1 MEVKATALIVM
12 MLGTLHHLE
21 ACNSVPN
28 NHRVCVPSS
37 QPPRRMLL
45 TPDNIRYFASY
56 LHSSVDIQ
64 DRVIHVGPGSLNEK
78 LLEVPLGEI
87 DPRATIIITVGLD
100 KSHPNTPG
108 TDSDINVGISDG
120 TTDNTQYIV
129 DANNYGSLPPCR
141 PINAE
146 HDDVL
151 VSSGTPVPAI
161 VKLIF
166 TPFYKYGACE
176 TAQEGGYINTMT
188 FNDQIDTSKPL
199 FLRWFRDNAGE
210 EYFVH
215 FFDVEIYKPA
225 ILLVVK

>member
-21 ACNSVPN
+21 ACNLAPN

-37 QPPRRMLL
+37 QPLRRMLL

-87 DPRATIIITVGLD
+87 DPRATITITVGLD
-100 KSHPNTPG
+100 KSHPNTG
-108 TDSDINVGISDG
+108 TDSDLRVGISDG
-120 TTDNTQYIV
+120 TIHNVQYLDDV
-129 DANNYGSLPPCR
+129 SNYPGPPCG
-141 PINAE
+141 PVNGQQDNIQ
-146 HDDVL
+146 
-151 VSSGTPVPAI
+151 VSTGTPVPAI
-161 VKLIF
+161 FKLIF
-166 TPFYKYGACE
+166 TPFYKYAACE

-199 FLRWFRDNAGE
+199 FLRWSRNDAGE

-215 FFDVEIYKPA
+215 FFDVEIY
-225 ILLVVK
+225 

>member
-21 ACNSVPN
+21 ACNLVPN

-37 QPPRRMLL
+37 QPLRRMLL
-45 TPDNIRYFASY
+45 TPDNIRNFASY

-100 KSHPNTPG
+100 KSHPNTLG
-108 TDSDINVGISDG
+108 IDSDPHVGISDG
-120 TTDNTQYIV
+120 TIQNLQFMG
-129 DANNYGSLPPCR
+129 DASNSAAVPCGTV
-141 PINAE
+141 NGQS
-146 HDDVL
+146 DDMQ
-151 VSSGTPVPAI
+151 VSPDTPVPATF
-161 VKLIF
+161 KLIF

-176 TAQEGGYINTMT
+176 TAQEGGYINTGT
-188 FNDQIDTSKPL
+188 FDGQIDTSKPL
-199 FLRWFRDNAGE
+199 FLYWSRNNSGE

-215 FFDVEIYKPA
+215 FFDVEIY
-225 ILLVVK
+225 